1 MADQDSRVLVIA
13 QAWVGDVVL
22 SQILYALLKRQQP
35 DVSIDVVAPAWAGAL
50 LGRMPQVSRHIL
62 LDVRHGQFGLWRR
75 WATARRLHAQ
85 YQQAIIIPR
94 SVKAALVPWVAGIKQ
109 RIGFDAGIRNALI
122 NDSRSR
128 PPGIVARMARLASP
142 DPIDSNSIPR
152 PNLEVDPEQTTRVFR
167 QWDMDPD
174 ETVIGLM
181 PGAAYGRAKQWG
193 ENSFVR
199 LATLLAEQGH
209 RICVIGTARDRS
221 LGDDI
226 VQAAPEQITNLCG
239 ETTLDQAIHLVS
251 GLAAAVC
258 NDSGL
263 MHVAAA
269 VNTPVVGIYGPTSPD
284 THPPL
289 IDVRKICSVRALCSP
304 CHQRTCPYGHH
315 ACMARITPE
324 QVYEATFSLLNN
336 RTALLQ

>member
-1 MADQDSRVLVIA
+1 MAGQDSRILVIA

-35 DVSIDVVAPAWAGAL
+35 DVSIDVVAPSWAGAL
-50 LGRMPQVSRHIL
+50 LGRMPQVSRHIP
-62 LDVRHGQFGLWRR
+62 LDVRHGQLGLWRR
-75 WATARRLHAQ
+75 WATARRLHAH

-94 SVKAALVPWVAGIKQ
+94 SAKAALVPWIAGIKQ
-109 RIGFDAGIRNALI
+109 RIGFDAGFRNVLI

-128 PPGIVARMARLASP
+128 PPGILARMARLASP
-142 DPIDSNSIPR
+142 DSIDSNSIPH
-152 PNLEVDPEQTTRVFR
+152 PSLEVDPEQAASVFR

-174 ETVIGLM
+174 ETFVGLM

-193 ENSFVR
+193 EASFAR
-199 LATLLAEQGH
+199 LAALLAGQGH
-209 RICVIGTARDRS
+209 RVCVIGTAKDRP
-221 LGDDI
+221 LGDGI
-226 VQAAPEQITNLCG
+226 VQAAPEQAVNLCG

-269 VNTPVVGIYGPTSPD
+269 VNTPVVGIYGPTSPEHAPTFGRCSKNLLSAD
-284 THPPL
+284 PMQSLPSTRLPL
-289 IDVRKICSVRALCSP
+289 RTP
-304 CHQRTCPYGHH
+304 CLHDSYH
-315 ACMARITPE
+315 
-324 QVYEATFSLLNN
+324 S
-336 RTALLQ
+336 

>member
-1 MADQDSRVLVIA
+1 MADQDSRILVIA

-35 DVSIDVVAPAWAGAL
+35 DVSIDVVAPSWAGAL
-50 LGRMPQVSRHIL
+50 LGRMPQVSRHIP
-62 LDVRHGQFGLWRR
+62 LDVRHGQLGLWRR

-94 SVKAALVPWVAGIKQ
+94 SVKAALVPWIAGIKQ
-109 RIGFDAGIRNALI
+109 RIGFDAGIRNVLI

-128 PPGIVARMARLASP
+128 PPGILARMARLASP
-142 DPIDSNSIPR
+142 DPIDSNSIPY
-152 PNLEVDPEQTTRVFR
+152 PNLEVDSEQTASVFR
-167 QWDMDPD
+167 QWDMDLD
-174 ETVIGLM
+174 ATAIGLM
-181 PGAAYGRAKQWG
+181 PGAAYGQAKQWG
-193 ENSFVR
+193 ESSFVR

-209 RICVIGTARDRS
+209 RICVIGTAKERS
-221 LGDDI
+221 LGDSI
-226 VQAAPEQITNLCG
+226 VQAAPEQAVNLCG
-239 ETTLDQAIHLVS
+239 ETTLDQAIRLVS

-269 VNTPVVGIYGPTSPD
+269 VNTPVVGIYGPTSPE

-289 IDVRKICSVRALCSP
+289 ADARKICSAQTLCSP

-315 ACMARITPE
+315 ACMTRVTPE
-324 QVYEATFSLLNN
+324 QVYKATLALLNG
-336 RTALLQ
+336 